1 MTRSEA
7 CPPVTP
13 SRNSQENPPPCPE
26 SDSEPSAPVPRRRS
40 TAFLAVV
47 LGVLVSAGP
56 LATDLYLPA
65 FPAIAEDLATTEA
78 RVQLTLTSS
87 MLGLALGQLAVGP
100 MSDAWGRRTPLL
112 VGTALFMV
120 TSLLCMFV
128 TSVEMFIAIRFV
140 QGLAGAAG
148 AVVSHAVVRDLY
160 EGDEAA
166 RFFSRLMLV
175 SGMAPILGPLL
186 GGQLLLVG
194 PWPLS
199 FALLALMNGVGFL
212 AVLFFLPETLPRHD
226 RQPMRIRPLL
236 ATVGRLLRDPRFVG
250 PMLALGLNFGMM
262 FTYISCFSFVAQNE
276 LGASPQMFGMLFSV
290 NAVGMVTG
298 TQVNSLL
305 IGRVS
310 MVRRLMGG
318 LVLGLGAVAAM
329 VVMEVTGTAGMVT
342 ISAALAVMMAG
353 MGLVFPNAT
362 TLALS
367 SQPPSVAGTASALA
381 GSARFVFGGILA
393 AVAGIAAGGEA
404 SLASMVWV
412 MAVTGALALG
422 IFALS
427 AALERRA
434 VA

>member
-1 MTRSEA
+1 MTRSKPA
-7 CPPVTP
+7 P
-13 SRNSQENPPPCPE
+13 SNPIPNSQENPPPCPE

-226 RQPMRIRPLL
+226 RQHMRIRPLL

-318 LVLGLGAVAAM
+318 LVLGLGVCRHGGHQ
-329 VVMEVTGTAGMVT
+329 VTGTAGLVT

-381 GSARFVFGGILA
+381 GSARFVFGGIRPRWRESLPG
-393 AVAGIAAGGEA
+393 AGVPGEHGLGDGCDGSWPWGFSRSA
-404 SLASMVWV
+404 PRWN
-412 MAVTGALALG
+412 GAP
-422 IFALS
+422 
-427 AALERRA
+427 
-434 VA
+434 

>member
-1 MTRSEA
+1 M
-7 CPPVTP
+7 
-13 SRNSQENPPPCPE
+13 
-26 SDSEPSAPVPRRRS
+26 
-40 TAFLAVV
+40 

-140 QGLAGAAG
+140 QGVAGAAG

-226 RQPMRIRPLL
+226 RQHMRIRPLL

-250 PMLALGLNFGMM
+250 PMLALGLNFG
-262 FTYISCFSFVAQNE
+262 
-276 LGASPQMFGMLFSV
+276 
-290 NAVGMVTG
+290 
-298 TQVNSLL
+298 
-305 IGRVS
+305 
-310 MVRRLMGG
+310 
-318 LVLGLGAVAAM
+318 
-329 VVMEVTGTAGMVT
+329 
-342 ISAALAVMMAG
+342 
-353 MGLVFPNAT
+353 
-362 TLALS
+362 
-367 SQPPSVAGTASALA
+367 
-381 GSARFVFGGILA
+381 
-393 AVAGIAAGGEA
+393 
-404 SLASMVWV
+404 
-412 MAVTGALALG
+412 
-422 IFALS
+422 
-427 AALERRA
+427 
-434 VA
+434 